1 MKYATNLRTTCTAH
15 MQYLSFC
22 LENKIISKGLKLKK
36 PLSVSKSTNGNA
48 DVENL
53 RIKWN
58 KILNKASVEL
68 TRALRNYYGKISN
81 GIMYPLNQELYNQ
94 IIWNK
99 VKKLSKLTR
108 RNVHPIELARIQ
120 FHPNRKYTL
129 KTRKRSNKYNLNS
142 VINLSKYTPTANE
155 LNLLNLG
162 LDFNISKRE
171 FCRYDLLKGISNTS
185 KKCFEANKHADNN
198 KTITQEMSSKMFDIY
213 LQMQPN
219 YNCVRNV
226 TKELMKAATNLA
238 SNENVLIVKADKGKQ
253 AVLWERDDYI
263 VEAQKHLGSPSYEK
277 CDLNAVKV
285 AVNNVSTLVMKYL
298 GKNVID
304 KDTANK
310 LYVYVKTVQRRQF
323 ELDPR
328 ARHTFFSLMIGNVF
342 LTISN
347 FCLNQMQMQ
356 RYLSVKSNKKVDQA
370 VVLNICGNVFCTSLL
385 VFLGMVIYS
394 SYSECDPILGKR
406 IYSSFNLLPL
416 FVRDSFGNIPGLAG
430 VFLATICSGAMSSVS
445 SILNSLASL
454 VVYDLIKPFTNTSFD
469 RWVLVLRAITV
480 LIGCLALLCVP
491 IIKQYV
497 TILEA
502 VLSII
507 GLFGGPNCALFLLGF
522 LFPFVQWK
530 AALSGYTVSMIFQM
544 WLFIGTQLNSRV
556 IRTPSK
562 HLNTFACSNLNATR
576 YVKTGGPTSL
586 NGVLGFYAISYLWH
600 TLTGVLCCM
609 IVALIVSFV
618 LGDYKNETKDE
629 HLYIRVFSKK
639 TDAVESKINTSDSKH
654 INIQN
659 F

>member
-1 MKYATNLRTTCTAH
+1 MKYATDLRTTCTAH

-22 LENKIISKGLKLKK
+22 LENKIISNGLKLKK

-142 VINLSKYTPTANE
+142 VINFSKYTPTANE

-162 LDFNISKRE
+162 LDFNVSKRE

-226 TKELMKAATNLA
+226 TKELMTAATNLA

-310 LYVYVKTVQRRQF
+310 LV
-323 ELDPR
+323 
-328 ARHTFFSLMIGNVF
+328 I
-342 LTISN
+342 
-347 FCLNQMQMQ
+347 
-356 RYLSVKSNKKVDQA
+356 
-370 VVLNICGNVFCTSLL
+370 TS
-385 VFLGMVIYS
+385 
-394 SYSECDPILGKR
+394 
-406 IYSSFNLLPL
+406 
-416 FVRDSFGNIPGLAG
+416 A
-430 VFLATICSGAMSSVS
+430 
-445 SILNSLASL
+445 
-454 VVYDLIKPFTNTSFD
+454 
-469 RWVLVLRAITV
+469 
-480 LIGCLALLCVP
+480 
-491 IIKQYV
+491 
-497 TILEA
+497 
-502 VLSII
+502 
-507 GLFGGPNCALFLLGF
+507 
-522 LFPFVQWK
+522 
-530 AALSGYTVSMIFQM
+530 
-544 WLFIGTQLNSRV
+544 
-556 IRTPSK
+556 
-562 HLNTFACSNLNATR
+562 NA
-576 YVKTGGPTSL
+576 
-586 NGVLGFYAISYLWH
+586 
-600 TLTGVLCCM
+600 
-609 IVALIVSFV
+609 
-618 LGDYKNETKDE
+618 
-629 HLYIRVFSKK
+629 
-639 TDAVESKINTSDSKH
+639 
-654 INIQN
+654 
-659 F
+659 